1 MFKKLMISTIALCIT
16 GCTASKI
23 TLEETPVTTLPTEV
37 LAQDLNS
44 KKEDVFGEILRQ
56 IDLLQKDPMLMHIV
70 YNNELE
76 NFIIINDDDI
86 TE

>member
-23 TLEETPVTTLPTEV
+23 TSEETPVTTLPTEV

-44 KKEDVFGEILRQ
+44 KKKMSSV
-56 IDLLQKDPMLMHIV
+56 KYYV
-70 YNNELE
+70 K
-76 NFIIINDDDI
+76 
-86 TE
+86 